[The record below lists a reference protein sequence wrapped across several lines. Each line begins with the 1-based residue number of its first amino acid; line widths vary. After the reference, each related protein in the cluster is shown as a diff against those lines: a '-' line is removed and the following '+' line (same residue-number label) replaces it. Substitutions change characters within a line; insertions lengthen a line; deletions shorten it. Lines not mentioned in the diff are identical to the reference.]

1 MINGSARGQQDNG
14 IPFEIYYKRDEK
26 RIKELSSRTHSLAGI
41 LTRTGQTTG
50 LSRPATMGEI
60 LQRRDKNVPNET
72 SRRSGH
78 RVPPENGGESTR
90 DTGRTE
96 ITKWMIISLIFV
108 MTLVGCAGSGLRYN
122 SYQVHHGDV
131 YMSPSMVPLIYYS
144 ARF

>member
-1 MINGSARGQQDNG
+1 MKNG
-14 IPFEIYYKRDEK
+14 IPFEIYYKRDEE

-60 LQRRDKNVPNET
+60 LQRRDKKVPNE
-72 SRRSGH
+72 RGQRSGH

-90 DTGRTE
+90 GPLWTA
-96 ITKWMIISLIFV
+96 IIVGLIVGFL
-108 MTLVGCAGSGLRYN
+108 TAGCAAGIPPWS